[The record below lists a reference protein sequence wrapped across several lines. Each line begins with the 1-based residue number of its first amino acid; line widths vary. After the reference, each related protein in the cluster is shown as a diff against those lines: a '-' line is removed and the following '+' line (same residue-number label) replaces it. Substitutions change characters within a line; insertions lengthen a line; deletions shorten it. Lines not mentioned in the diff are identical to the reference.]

1 MPDRMPS
8 TVPAAS
14 SPVVINPTVQLDIAG
29 LTDVGLERDHNE
41 DQFLVA
47 TLQRNLVIHDTT
59 IPPESR
65 HWLPAGSEGNLLM
78 VADGMGG
85 TDGGEIASSVA
96 VRAIADY
103 VCNVLPWV
111 DASARSADAPRNT
124 LPGVRTG
131 LHSALVQG
139 DNEVRRAA
147 AQAGG
152 TDMGTTVTVAYLVW
166 PMLYVAHVGDSRCYV
181 LRDGALEQLTTDH
194 TLATRLREKAGID
207 IDDSSPWHHILWN
220 ALGGGEGAEI
230 EPEVHSHVLQAGDM
244 LLLCSDGL
252 TKHASDEEI
261 ANTLLSSPTSHEA
274 CRRLIAIANS
284 DGGTDN
290 TTVVI
295 VRPEAG
301 DPLAVDSEAPTRVRP
316 RPAGVE
322 PKSEG

>member
-1 MPDRMPS
+1 MPS
-8 TVPAAS
+8 TQPAPP
-14 SPVVINPTVQLDIAG
+14 SPHVTAPKVELDVAG
-29 LTDVGLERDHNE
+29 LSDVGLEREHNE
-41 DQFLVA
+41 DQFLIA
-47 TLQRNLVIHDTT
+47 TLQRNLEIHDTT

-65 HWLPAGSEGNLLM
+65 HWLPSSSEGNLLM

-111 DASARSADAPRNT
+111 DASARSSDAPRNT

-152 TDMGTTVTVAYLVW
+152 SDMGTTVTVAYLMW

-181 LRDGALEQLTTDH
+181 LRGGALEQLTTDH
-194 TLATRLREKAGID
+194 TLATRIREKAGID

-230 EPEVHSHVLQAGDM
+230 EPEVHSHVLQGSDM

-252 TKHASDEEI
+252 TKHASDAEI
-261 ANTLLSSPTSHEA
+261 ANTLMAAPSAAEA
-274 CRRLIAIANS
+274 CRRLVAMAIA

-290 TTVVI
+290 VTVVI
-295 VRPEAG
+295 ARRAG
-301 DPLAVDSEAPTRVRP
+301 GGDLRAVDSEAPTRVRP
-316 RPAGVE
+316 RPPGVGR
-322 PKSEG
+322 PKGGA